1 MQDRSGVAFAI
12 VVLLLAAGLVVLLG
26 IQAKSA
32 WVSVLAVVGLLAS
45 LYSLSTGRAHQ
56 YGGFWIGLIVSLAA
70 LAAAVWLSHLAGRF
84 WWTPLFILIS
94 ILFLANGAALVS
106 EYEQPAGSTSI
117 IIGILLFA
125 FAILGPWLLYGPIT
139 GATRAAAAPT
149 IAPTAAVLPSAA
161 PPTAAPTAVPT
172 AIPTAAPTPIPTE
185 VPEPAAVTVERGSFF
200 PGMWDF
206 LLSSVKSGWGIFYLA
221 LVILLGR
228 IWLGKWGWLIAPILL
243 ILAAGGLAWL
253 APDSAEALSGFFSTR
268 PLEHLTAFLGWSA
281 RQFGSAAWG
290 ALLAGVGLV
299 VLLLPAYITMY
310 SANRTMVTAQKVG
323 EVFGTTFAAN
333 LLRRSS
339 ASSPYTG
346 LVSILTVAASVY
358 GFILVWKAL
367 AALSAASGVPAFPLL
382 GIADISL
389 PRWKPVM
396 QWQYFL
402 NAGIYAAI
410 SLILTAVQRRM
421 GLAMFAINWFVIIL
435 GAALLGF
442 FVPAGVV
449 DFLAGQSLALG
460 VAAPLS
466 LLKKTRVA
474 PSQRPRPEYGRD
486 QFLEEMRRR
495 TAARESQ
502 QAIDELLQ
510 READRR
516 AGRPTP
522 EPPPAQQEDIPII
535 IGGKYMAEE
544 EEEVE
549 EVQEEEQ
556 VEGELIF
563 EHTEPLIDLMLDSQG
578 RVVFMDLLGD
588 VWQCD
593 AYGSLTKLIDVDMV
607 DPLGMAVVSGGRLA
621 AVDLAGEVFFSSGEP
636 ESIQTSEEI
645 HAFTVNSFGTILAYT
660 NPDSTSLRGLILA
673 AGKEQEF
680 IDCGE
685 RLTDL
690 SFSTDNRYLGIGT
703 ENSGILIFDMAKRQI
718 TQKLAQSGLRSVT
731 HIIPG
736 DHGGWVAA
744 YESGKVACWDN
755 QGNLLGTFSVNGKIT
770 SLAYDAHNG
779 RVACGTD
786 QGELIVTDEVFDI
799 IQNPSLSDEDIVSIV
814 FDPGGTSLVA
824 AGKDGAIRRIML

>member
-12 VVLLLAAGLVVLLG
+12 VVLLLAAGLIVLLG

-56 YGGFWIGLIVSLAA
+56 YGGFWFGLIVSLAA

-106 EYEQPAGSTSI
+106 EYEQPAGSASI

-125 FAILGPWLLYGPIT
+125 FAILGPWLLYGPIS

-149 IAPTAAVLPSAA
+149 IAPTVAVLPTAA
-161 PPTAAPTAVPT
+161 PPTAAPTAAPT
-172 AIPTAAPTPIPTE
+172 AVPTPIPTA
-185 VPEPAAVTVERGSFF
+185 PPAPSAAAVERGSFF

-206 LLSSVKSGWGIFYLA
+206 LLGSVKSGWGIFYLA

-228 IWLGKWGWLIAPILL
+228 IWLGKWGWLITPILL

-253 APDSAEALSGFFSTR
+253 APASAEALTGFFSAR

-281 RQFGSAAWG
+281 RQLGSAAWG

-310 SANRTMVTAQKVG
+310 SANRSMVTAQKVG

-333 LLRRSS
+333 LLRRSN

-346 LVSILTVAASVY
+346 LVSILTVAASIY
-358 GFILVWKAL
+358 GFVLVWKAL
-367 AALSAASGVPAFPLL
+367 AALSAVSGAPAFPLL
-382 GIADISL
+382 GIADVSL

-402 NAGIYAAI
+402 NAGIYALI
-410 SLILTAVQRRM
+410 SLILTAIQRRM
-421 GLAMFAINWFVIIL
+421 GLAMFAINWFVIVL
-435 GAALLGF
+435 GAALLGL

-460 VAAPLS
+460 VVAPLS
-466 LLKKTRVA
+466 LLKKTRLA
-474 PSQRPRPEYGRD
+474 PPARPVHDYGRD
-486 QFLEEMRRR
+486 QFQEELRRR
-495 TAARESQ
+495 NAARESQ
-502 QAIDELLQ
+502 RAIDDLLQ

-516 AGRPTP
+516 AGRPIP
-522 EPPPAQQEDIPII
+522 EPPPAPQEDIPII
-535 IGGKYMAEE
+535 VGGKYMAEE

-549 EVQEEEQ
+549 EEQAEEQ

-563 EHTEPLIDLMLDSQG
+563 EHTEPLIDLTLDSQG
-578 RVVFMDLLGD
+578 QVVFMDQLGD
-588 VWQCD
+588 AWQCD
-593 AYGSLTKLIDVDMV
+593 AYGSLTKLIDVNMI
-607 DPLGMAVVSGGRLA
+607 DPLGMAFVSGGRLA
-621 AVDLAGEVFFSSGEP
+621 AVDLTGEVFFSSGEP
-636 ESIQTSEEI
+636 ESIQTSAEI
-645 HAFTVNSFGTILAYT
+645 HAFTVNSFGTILAYI
-660 NPDSTSLRGLILA
+660 NPQSTSLRGLILA

-690 SFSTDNRYLGIGT
+690 SFSADNRYLGIGT
-703 ENSGILIFDMAKRQI
+703 EDSGILIFDMAKRQI
-718 TQKLAQSGLRSVT
+718 TQKLAQSGLRSV
-731 HIIPG
+731 IQIVPG

-744 YESGKVACWDN
+744 YESGKVACWDS
-755 QGNLLGTFSVNGKIT
+755 QGDLLGTFSVDGKIT
-770 SLAYDAHNG
+770 SLAYDTRYG
-779 RVACGTD
+779 KVACGTD
-786 QGELIVTDEVFDI
+786 RGELIVTDEAFDI
-799 IQNPSLSDEDIVSIV
+799 IKNPTLSDEEIVAIV
-814 FDPGGTSLVA
+814 FDPGGYSLVT
-824 AGKDGAIRRIML
+824 AGEDGAIRRITV